1 MKTKKIIAFLLSC
14 VLTVGAS
21 VLLGCKPG
29 TTDDE
34 YPVEEGATVVKIMAR
49 EFEQWRNDHFSSLVR
64 KFNENLTDG
73 IQAEVEFV
81 IEESFD
87 DRLQSARETGTAPD
101 VIMHSYNHIY
111 TQVNNGNITSLDEH
125 MSAEAI
131 ADIKD
136 MVKPAI
142 AFSGKTYA
150 YPWYT
155 EASSVLFYSKS
166 KFAEAGVTSAPKT
179 WAEMLDACAKIKP
192 TMSKGTYALGMP
204 LGGDIGWATW
214 GMVYNQLGGW
224 PINDNWSAS
233 VFDDEAS
240 GNQKIKDYARFLDY
254 YGALYDNGYAPISA
268 VHMNGYNEIITAW
281 AEGKYAMTLAVS
293 SQLGTLIQEYP
304 ETLSDLG
311 IAVMP
316 TESGDQNAVTSTN
329 GGWCLCI
336 DAKSAHKDL
345 AGKVI
350 EGIMYSDTQTNAEF
364 YEMSGYS
371 RYPALKS
378 VAQITEQKAS
388 LSEYANYAEIIGSV
402 CGNAVMEPI
411 YTWNISLQ
419 VAWTLENMIQGTDDT
434 TIAITQ
440 SLKQKINT
448 TIMVSQMAGKN
459 PNAK

>member
-1 MKTKKIIAFLLSC
+1 MKKITALIMTC
-14 VLTVGAS
+14 VLTLCAG
-21 VLLGCKPG
+21 LTMGCGGDKPANG
-29 TTDDE
+29 

-73 IQAEVEFV
+73 IQVEVEFV

-87 DRLQSARETGTAPD
+87 DRLQTSRETGTAPD

-111 TQVNNGNITSLDEH
+111 TQVSNGNICSLDEH
-125 MSAEAI
+125 MSDAAI

-142 AFSGKTYA
+142 QFSGKTYA

-166 KFAEAGVTSAPKT
+166 KFAQAGITSAPTT
-179 WAEMLDACAKIKP
+179 WEEMLDACAKLKP
-192 TMSKGTYALGMP
+192 NMSKGTYALGLP

-233 VFDDEAS
+233 VFDDETN
-240 GNQKIKDYARFLDY
+240 GTQKMKDYARFLDY
-254 YGALYDNGYAPISA
+254 YGKIYDNGYAPISA

-304 ETLSDLG
+304 DTIADLG
-311 IAVMP
+311 MAVMP
-316 TESGDQNAVTSTN
+316 TETGNQNAVTSTN

-336 DAKSAHKDL
+336 DAKSNNKGL

-350 EGIMYSDTQTNAEF
+350 EGIMYTDTQTNADF

-378 VAQITEQKAS
+378 VAALTEVAS
-388 LSEYANYAEIIGSV
+388 ASSPYSQYASIIGSV

-419 VAWTLENMIQGTDDT
+419 IAWSLETMIQGTDQT

-440 SLKQKINT
+440 SLRQKLNNT
-448 TIMVSQMAGKN
+448 ILISQMAGKN
-459 PNAK
+459 PNKAN